1 MMKQILPIL
10 LSLFSLLILTTAEFN
25 ETVSGY
31 KFITSGPKISAPLA
45 TYELTTHKTAVKLLK
60 QRLGPDG
67 LLSLL
72 QPDIQAAD
80 KLWHEVIANS
90 TPGSWVPADGQAIGF
105 FQNLTAVR
113 FALWSQSPLA
123 DLANED
129 ANAEHYIKRTVEIS
143 PGVLASEI
151 LEGWGGVTTLFAI
164 PNYGTPN
171 RTTHPFLRDSPEFP
185 YQAAGDKVL
194 RDGSDAL
201 FGVLHISMRDVD
213 GAAYGI
219 DGNGIEVLASV
230 WYGDGA
236 QDDFLEAER
245 QHMVIE
251 IINLTIQA
259 QKDIESGAFK
269 PPV

>member
-1 MMKQILPIL
+1 MLKQFFFVLFTL
-10 LSLFSLLILTTAEFN
+10 VSLVTLIVAEFN

-31 KFITSGPKISAPLA
+31 KFITSGPKLSAPVT

-60 QRLGPDG
+60 DRLGADG
-67 LLSLL
+67 LVSLL
-72 QPDIQAAD
+72 QPDIKAAD
-80 KLWHEVIANS
+80 TLWHEVIANS
-90 TPGSWVPADGQAIGF
+90 TPGSWVPADGQTIGF
-105 FQNLTAVR
+105 FPNLTAVR

-123 DLANED
+123 DAANND
-129 ANAEHYIKRTVEIS
+129 ANAEHYIKRTVEIA

-164 PNYGTPN
+164 PNYGPPN
-171 RTTHPFLRDSPEFP
+171 RTVHPFLRELPDFP

-194 RDGSDAL
+194 RDGSDAV

-213 GAAYGI
+213 GAAYGVE
-219 DGNGIEVLASV
+219 GKGIEVLASV

-236 QDDFLEAER
+236 QDEFLEAER